1 MMKQITENLNVSP
14 DENDIIDE
22 LTSII
27 GGWGET
33 SEKQDILGL
42 INNYTNNK
50 SLYEEVKTLGNINW
64 DKYKASGYE
73 GSSMDYRD
81 DIVIP
86 DKVFY
91 SIIEML
97 VNERELNDW
106 MGMIGLETR
115 QEFESMREK
124 AINPISKLFGQKIT
138 QSETLNI
145 DSMLNK
151 IYWAI
156 IDNYE
161 GIKSGVIKEFKDL
174 TLRET
179 KLYKLHLVEHM
190 NESRDYYWKVR
201 VAGYDKQD
209 VTTAV
214 IENSNGDYD
223 PWEYNYEI
231 DNEEIV
237 DRDGVEIEEIVE
249 DEIIKEQDNSP
260 NFTRQNSEATSEGEY
275 PEKVID
281 KLDIIIME
289 RIIKDYSVKEIET
302 LSQTHWQELHELD
315 NLLKLFGKRGDLKL
329 AKQYVQFL
337 WDNNTMSPYA
347 DLQQYIG
354 DKLPALKK
362 FTFKVKWT
370 DINTYFMSGDI
381 VVYDTDYA
389 VAACDVVSY
398 IYDYDVLNENSEYED
413 GDTEGRVVVE
423 SRIGDKK
430 VYDDEDLNKDDD
442 KYNPYK
448 DC

>member
-50 SLYEEVKTLGNINW
+50 SLYEEVKTLGDVNW

-81 DIVIP
+81 EMILP
-86 DKVFY
+86 DKTFY
-91 SIIEML
+91 SIVELL
-97 VNERELNDW
+97 V
-106 MGMIGLETR
+106 
-115 QEFESMREK
+115 REK
-124 AINPISKLFGQKIT
+124 ELEEWEGMAGTDALTYFENMRLKAISPISKLFGKTFDESQT
-138 QSETLNI
+138 TNL

-151 IYWAI
+151 IYWAV

-161 GIKSGVIKEFKDL
+161 DIKSGEIDEFKYL
-174 TLRET
+174 TVRET
-179 KLYKLHLVEHM
+179 KMYKVDLSENMQEH
-190 NESRDYYWKVR
+190 RTYTWDIR
-201 VAGYDKQD
+201 ILGYDKED
-209 VTTAV
+209 VISAV
-214 IENSNGDYD
+214 ESNADGDYD
-223 PWEYNYEI
+223 PWEYDYEI
-231 DNEEIV
+231 SDEEIY
-237 DRDGVEIEEIVE
+237 DRDGVEIDNIEE
-249 DEIIKEQDNSP
+249 EIIKEQYNSP

-315 NLLKLFGKRGDLKL
+315 NLLKLFGKRGELKL

-337 WDNNTMSPYA
+337 WDNNTMSPHA